1 MKFTETE
8 IPGVVIV
15 ESEPH
20 GDERGTFVRIWDAT
34 VFADHGLE
42 PRPAQW
48 SLSSNTH
55 AGTLRGMHYQAEPHA
70 EAKLVRCIRG
80 AIYDVA
86 LDLRADSPTFKR
98 WAGVE
103 LRAGDARAL
112 YIPKG
117 LAHGFQTLEDDT
129 DVLYAISAPY
139 EASASSGVRWD
150 DPAFGIE
157 WPEAESRVISE
168 RDRTWPDFAP

>member
-20 GDERGTFVRIWDAT
+20 GDERGTFVRIWDTA
-34 VFADHGLE
+34 VFAERGLE
-42 PRPAQW
+42 ALTAQW
-48 SLSSNTH
+48 SLSSNRN

-103 LRAGDARAL
+103 LRAGDACAL

-129 DVLYAISAPY
+129 EVLYAISAPY